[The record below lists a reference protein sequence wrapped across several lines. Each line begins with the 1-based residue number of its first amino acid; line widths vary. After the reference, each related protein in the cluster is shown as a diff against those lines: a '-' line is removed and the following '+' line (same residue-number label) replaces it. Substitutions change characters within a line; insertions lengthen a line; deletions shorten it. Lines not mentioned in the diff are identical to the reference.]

1 MKRTD
6 IIVIAVF
13 LAAALCLYGIIK
25 ITAKSGN
32 YAEVNVNGKTVKTLP
47 LDKDTVYIPEGKN
60 VRIEVKD
67 GKIAFTESDCPD
79 KICVKTGFIHTA
91 GQTAVCLPNG
101 VSVTVKSGR
110 DENGVDVV
118 AG

>member
-6 IIVIAVF
+6 IVVIAVF

-60 VRIEVKD
+60 VRIEVKG

-91 GQTAVCLPNG
+91 GQTAVCLPNA
-101 VSVTVKSGR
+101 VSVTVKSEEKN
-110 DENGVDVV
+110 DSVDAVV
-118 AG
+118 Q